1 MGDALIFF
9 VWYNPDKERILRHGG
24 WNMKKKHRN
33 REPSSETMIR
43 FQDCDPLGHL
53 NNARYMDYFIN
64 AREDHLADYYG
75 LDIYDRQRQ
84 YSTNWVIAKTKIAYL
99 NPSVFRERVG
109 ICTRLLTYTHNA
121 LLMEGEMNGMDA
133 KDLKAVAWIE
143 FRHFDLG
150 QKQPTPHCVDLM
162 ALFEQIAFPAPVHK
176 EFDAR
181 VRNIFRQ

>member
-1 MGDALIFF
+1 M
-9 VWYNPDKERILRHGG
+9 
-24 WNMKKKHRN
+24 N

-53 NNARYMDYFIN
+53 NNARYLDYFIN
-64 AREDHLADYYG
+64 AREDHLADCYG

-99 NPSVFRERVG
+99 NPAVFRECIG

-121 LLMEGEMNGMDA
+121 LLMEGEMRGMDA
-133 KDLKAVAWIE
+133 KDLKAVVWIE
-143 FRHFDLG
+143 FRHFDLTH
-150 QKQPTPHCVDLM
+150 KLPAPHCGELM
-162 ALFEQIAFPAPVHK
+162 ALFEQIVFPAPVHK

-181 VRNIFRQ
+181 VRNIFRESLKIKQQK